1 MTIKVLLLKSGEDV
15 IADVREMLSSDEKHV
30 IGYLLTKPCAVK
42 LTRAPSTEVTTD
54 EDEGMPSTTVQ
65 MFPWM
70 PLSKDNI
77 IPVTSDWVVT
87 MVNPQDKIKEMYE
100 KDVLATYGK
109 EQNDST
115 NSSDESTKTGLTD

>member
-100 KDVLATYGK
+100 KDVLVTYGK

-115 NSSDESTKTGLTD
+115 NSSD